1 MLINLRTPAVLVALL
16 LAAAPAWAQDERV
29 GIRVREWYAALEG
42 TVQSEKG
49 VLNGTNV
56 DLGSDLGLDEEAFT
70 TELQAYVRFP
80 FFGRIYAGWWR
91 LDREG
96 DEVLSRT
103 INFADRSFTASTQ
116 VKSGL
121 DLDVFY
127 LSYEYSLPTI
137 PLGELF
143 KLEWGILVGARG
155 FRGEASMENALVEGS
170 DDFAAGLPVLGGRVA
185 LQMTKWLR
193 AEVELMGLT
202 VSYGDNEVSYLEA
215 FAELVVQPFPWLYAG
230 VGYKFAALD
239 LELDSGSEELR
250 LDIDISGF
258 YLTAGVKF

>member
-1 MLINLRTPAVLVALL
+1 MKHFIALGALL
-16 LAAAPAWAQDERV
+16 LAGAPAWAQDERV
-29 GIRVREWYAALEG
+29 GVRVREWYAALEG
-42 TVQSEKG
+42 RVESEKG
-49 VLNGTNV
+49 VLGGTNI
-56 DLGSDLGLDEEAFT
+56 DLASDLGLDDEAFT

-103 INFADRSFTASTQ
+103 IEFGDQTFTASTQ
-116 VKSGL
+116 VRSAL
-121 DLDVFY
+121 ELDVFY

-143 KLEWGILVGARG
+143 KLDWGILVGARG
-155 FRGEASMENALVEGS
+155 FRGDASIESALVSES
-170 DDFAAGLPVLGGRVA
+170 DDFSIGLPVLGGRVG

-193 AEVELMGLT
+193 AEVEVMGLT
-202 VSYGDNEVSYLEA
+202 VSYGDSGVSYLEA
-215 FAELVVQPFPWLYAG
+215 FAELVVQPFTWLYAG

-239 LELDSGSEELR
+239 LELDSGSDELR
-250 LDIDISGF
+250 LDIDVSGV
-258 YLTAGVKF
+258 YLTAGVRF